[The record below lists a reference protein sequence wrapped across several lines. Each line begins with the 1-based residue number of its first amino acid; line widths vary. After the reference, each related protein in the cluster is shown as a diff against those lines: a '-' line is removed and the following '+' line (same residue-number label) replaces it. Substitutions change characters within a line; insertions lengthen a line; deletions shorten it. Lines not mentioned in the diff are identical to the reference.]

1 MLCNADSVYLHR
13 RFAPVHDQTRQ
24 ASPPLLSA
32 QKSLPELYV
41 SNALHSTVIIL
52 LLSLKVH
59 AVHGSR

>member
-1 MLCNADSVYLHR
+1 MLCNADPVYLHR

-41 SNALHSTVIIL
+41 SNALHNTVIIL
-52 LLSLKVH
+52 FLSLQVH